1 MLGLS
6 SSRLVATVGVCR
18 DMKVTRGDE
27 KPSLEERVLAEL
39 LMLRK
44 LTRGVT
50 VDSLAR
56 ADTICQLLGSGD
68 PYVAYTRLTHEV
80 LESDLDVAIQA
91 AAASL
96 GFSSE
101 AESHLQRLD
110 EFGARVHL
118 EQRQVRR
125 YSDTGIRVLARLI
138 ATNWPTET
146 VPQLSVIVH
155 RGASG
160 WEVHLATRC
169 LLVVEMRT
177 PSVEV
182 LIGSRRSRPMLR
194 WRRADAGTWRRAHT
208 NDPIQ
213 IAKSI
218 EETSIVFVWHGELW
232 PKFSVGWNVHGPP
245 VASESLGNK
254 LMLRLNPRVG
264 LSSEFD

>member
-1 MLGLS
+1 
-6 SSRLVATVGVCR
+6 
-18 DMKVTRGDE
+18 MKVTPGDE

-39 LMLRK
+39 VMLRK
-44 LTRGVT
+44 LTRGAT
-50 VDSLAR
+50 VDSVAR
-56 ADTICQLLGSGD
+56 ADTICQLLGAGD
-68 PYVAYTRLTHEV
+68 PYIAYTRLTHEV

-146 VPQLSVIVH
+146 VPQLSVTVH
-155 RGASG
+155 CLSSG
-160 WEVHLATRC
+160 WELQLIARRLLA
-169 LLVVEMRT
+169 VEMKT
-177 PSVEV
+177 PVIEV
-182 LIGSRRSRPMLR
+182 QTGNKRSHPVLR
-194 WRRADAGTWRRAHT
+194 WNDRDTGTWRDTHVNEPVSLT
-208 NDPIQ
+208 
-213 IAKSI
+213 KSL
-218 EETSIVFVWHGELW
+218 EETSVVVIWRGELW
-232 PKFSVGWNVHGPP
+232 PKFNVAWREAPTS

-254 LMLRLNPRVG
+254 LMLRLRG
-264 LSSEFD
+264 GK